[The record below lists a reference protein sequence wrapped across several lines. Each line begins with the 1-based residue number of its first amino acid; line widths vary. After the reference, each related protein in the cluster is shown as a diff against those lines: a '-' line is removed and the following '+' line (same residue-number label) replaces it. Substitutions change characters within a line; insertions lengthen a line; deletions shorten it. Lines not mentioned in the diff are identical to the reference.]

1 MYTALEMESPTD
13 ARREPFPDMDEAFML
28 VRGEESRSELMG
40 KKDEDS
46 SLATETSA
54 LKTNDT
60 KRALV
65 AGRPWSFKR
74 NDQHDNSG
82 VAFVRSRT
90 ILEKLAGSFMANLG
104 MCQIKKHKREV
115 LPVSLMLDQL
125 NRKL

>member
-1 MYTALEMESPTD
+1 MGLNLEYHQVCD
-13 ARREPFPDMDEAFML
+13 HVLGKEPFPDMDEAFML

-74 NDQHDNSG
+74 NDQHDNRWCG
-82 VAFVRSRT
+82 F
-90 ILEKLAGSFMANLG
+90 
-104 MCQIKKHKREV
+104 CKKPHNTRETCW
-115 LPVSLMLDQL
+115 QL
-125 NRKL
+125 HGKPGNVPNQKA